1 MPGGG
6 ACRPTTSKDLA
17 RALSGGGDDVLASQ
31 HSGRQRQEQRSELDR
46 TGGARGLMSA
56 RQFLKRA
63 LPACVFLAVTVT
75 IPGGPLLPRLARGT
89 ESLQTRRWSK
99 RDTKSRSH
107 MNGTSAKLGP
117 SHRRLARGP

>member
-56 RQFLKRA
+56 RQFLKRV

-99 RDTKSRSH
+99 GDSNRWSH
-107 MNGTSAKLGP
+107 L
-117 SHRRLARGP
+117 RRRRFSEHLF